1 MSCKVSEEVKD
12 ILDKIDKYREKN
24 NKPKDEKVK
33 PLSEYELNRLPKLPD
48 KWSWVLSNDISTFIT
63 NGVHSPTSQQD
74 LLNIN
79 MKMLR
84 ITDIDENGKSD
95 LTGLPYCTRFTE
107 KDYDKTIKRND
118 IYISFTGN
126 KLGKRYLAKQ
136 SYNDIVFA
144 HYFVRW
150 QPIIVNPR
158 YIYYVVLS
166 HHFDRFMFEHT
177 LGSAQPNLKVTDLK
191 RVPIPLAPLEEQE
204 KIANILSSL
213 DDKIE
218 LNNEMNKTLEEM
230 AQSIFKRWFVDFEFP
245 NEDGQSYKSSGGEM
259 VESELGMIPKGWEVK
274 ELGEV
279 ININPRESLK
289 KGEEKIYVE
298 MANLPLNYAR
308 ITNYIEKP
316 FNGGTKFRNGDTLL
330 ARITPC
336 LENGKTAIVD
346 FLEENDL
353 AFGSTE
359 YIVMRPKVLNQYYI
373 YCLSRNEDFRNY
385 AIKNMNGSSGRQRV
399 DANTIKQYRIP
410 CPDENTLELYN
421 QFCVSLFNQMKKND
435 DESKVLGDIR
445 DTLLHKL
452 MSGDIK

>member
-1 MSCKVSEEVKD
+1 
-12 ILDKIDKYREKN
+12 
-24 NKPKDEKVK
+24 
-33 PLSEYELNRLPKLPD
+33 
-48 KWSWVLSNDISTFIT
+48 
-63 NGVHSPTSQQD
+63 
-74 LLNIN
+74 
-79 MKMLR
+79 
-84 ITDIDENGKSD
+84 
-95 LTGLPYCTRFTE
+95 
-107 KDYDKTIKRND
+107 
-118 IYISFTGN
+118 
-126 KLGKRYLAKQ
+126 
-136 SYNDIVFA
+136 
-144 HYFVRW
+144 
-150 QPIIVNPR
+150 
-158 YIYYVVLS
+158 
-166 HHFDRFMFEHT
+166 
-177 LGSAQPNLKVTDLK
+177 
-191 RVPIPLAPLEEQE
+191 
-204 KIANILSSL
+204 
-213 DDKIE
+213 
-218 LNNEMNKTLEEM
+218 
-230 AQSIFKRWFVDFEFP
+230 
-245 NEDGQSYKSSGGEM
+245 M

-421 QFCVSLFNQMKKND
+421 QFCVSLFNQMKKINPIYNL
-435 DESKVLGDIR
+435 KNM
-445 DTLLHKL
+445 K
-452 MSGDIK
+452 

>member
-1 MSCKVSEEVKD
+1 
-12 ILDKIDKYREKN
+12 
-24 NKPKDEKVK
+24 
-33 PLSEYELNRLPKLPD
+33 
-48 KWSWVLSNDISTFIT
+48 
-63 NGVHSPTSQQD
+63 
-74 LLNIN
+74 
-79 MKMLR
+79 
-84 ITDIDENGKSD
+84 
-95 LTGLPYCTRFTE
+95 
-107 KDYDKTIKRND
+107 
-118 IYISFTGN
+118 
-126 KLGKRYLAKQ
+126 
-136 SYNDIVFA
+136 
-144 HYFVRW
+144 
-150 QPIIVNPR
+150 
-158 YIYYVVLS
+158 
-166 HHFDRFMFEHT
+166 
-177 LGSAQPNLKVTDLK
+177 GSGQPNLSPNLIGLVK
-191 RVPIPLAPLEEQE
+191 IPLPPLEEQE
-204 KIANILSSL
+204 KIADVLSSL
-213 DDKIE
+213 DNKIE

-445 DTLLHKL
+445 DTLLPKL

>member
-1 MSCKVSEEVKD
+1 MSCNGWYKLEELLKIKYGKNQKKVQDNENGIYPIYGTGGLMGYSKEY
-12 ILDKIDKYREKN
+12 LY
-24 NKPKDEKVK
+24 NKPSILIGRKGSISRVK
-33 PLSEYELNRLPKLPD
+33 YVEHPFWTVDTLFYTEINENLVIPKYLYYKMSMIDFNFYNEGTTIPSLRTDTLNK
-48 KWSWVLSNDISTFIT
+48 IEFQI
-63 NGVHSPTSQQD
+63 HS
-74 LLNIN
+74 
-79 MKMLR
+79 
-84 ITDIDENGKSD
+84 
-95 LTGLPYCTRFTE
+95 
-107 KDYDKTIKRND
+107 
-118 IYISFTGN
+118 
-126 KLGKRYLAKQ
+126 
-136 SYNDIVFA
+136 
-144 HYFVRW
+144 
-150 QPIIVNPR
+150 
-158 YIYYVVLS
+158 
-166 HHFDRFMFEHT
+166 
-177 LGSAQPNLKVTDLK
+177 
-191 RVPIPLAPLEEQE
+191 LEEQE
-204 KIANILSSL
+204 KIVNILSSL

-245 NEDGQSYKSSGGEM
+245 NENGEPYKSSGGEM
-259 VESELGMIPKGWEVK
+259 IESELGMIPKGWEVK

-445 DTLLHKL
+445 DTLLPKL